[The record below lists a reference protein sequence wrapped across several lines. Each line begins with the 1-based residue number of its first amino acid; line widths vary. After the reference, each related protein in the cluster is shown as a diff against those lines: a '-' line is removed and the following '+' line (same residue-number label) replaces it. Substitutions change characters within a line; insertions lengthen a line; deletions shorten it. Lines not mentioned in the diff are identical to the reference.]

1 MRVYLLLSLDNVVQ
15 RVFTDHCLGFLC
27 KDGKCLPSSGRC
39 NMLGECLNS
48 EDEANC
54 TCADFLKAQ
63 LLHEKICDG
72 VADCWDYSDETDCG
86 IYQSIFQSC
95 FPVVGKS
102 RSIRGKVKELVSDIR
117 NCSIVREIFS

>member
-1 MRVYLLLSLDNVVQ
+1 
-15 RVFTDHCLGFLC
+15 
-27 KDGKCLPSSGRC
+27 
-39 NMLGECLNS
+39 MLGECPNS

-95 FPVVGKS
+95 FPVVGKCH
-102 RSIRGKVKELVSDIR
+102 SIRGKLKKSLAIYVTVQLYVKYFLNALEA
-117 NCSIVREIFS
+117 CSFTKTRTRLR